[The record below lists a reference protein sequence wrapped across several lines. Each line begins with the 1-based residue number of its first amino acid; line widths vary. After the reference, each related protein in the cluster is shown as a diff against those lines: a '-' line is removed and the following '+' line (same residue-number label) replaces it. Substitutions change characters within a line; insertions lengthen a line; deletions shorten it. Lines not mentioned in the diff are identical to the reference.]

1 MAVYISTWQIFLL
14 HQIKLFDRS
23 FLLHIMDGNVKVWF
37 ISTGGYPRYNASKS
51 KQYLPIVSYAV

>member
-37 ISTGGYPRYNASKS
+37 ISPGGYPRYNAS
-51 KQYLPIVSYAV
+51 IGRHMR

>member
-1 MAVYISTWQIFLL
+1 MAVYISTGQIFLL

-37 ISTGGYPRYNASKS
+37 ISTGGCPRYNAS
-51 KQYLPIVSYAV
+51 IGI